1 MPLAEVIVGVGSA
14 AAAASRTELGVGR
27 AWGKGRGGAEHVEHR
42 PDGGVG
48 RGLGRRA
55 PGVRDSWARGAGFVL
70 SGRFCSRKYGG
81 RVIPSAAA

>member
-1 MPLAEVIVGVGSA
+1 MSVRRRLLLLAQSSGWD
-14 AAAASRTELGVGR
+14 GR
-27 AWGKGRGGAEHVEHR
+27 GGKGRGGAEHVEHR

-55 PGVRDSWARGAGFVL
+55 PGVRDSWARGPGFVL

>member
-1 MPLAEVIVGVGSA
+1 MSVRRLLLLVAQCSGWDARG
-14 AAAASRTELGVGR
+14 
-27 AWGKGRGGAEHVEHR
+27 GKGRGGAEHVEHG

-48 RGLGRRA
+48 KGLDRRA
-55 PGVRDSWARGAGFVL
+55 PGVRDSWVRGAGFVL